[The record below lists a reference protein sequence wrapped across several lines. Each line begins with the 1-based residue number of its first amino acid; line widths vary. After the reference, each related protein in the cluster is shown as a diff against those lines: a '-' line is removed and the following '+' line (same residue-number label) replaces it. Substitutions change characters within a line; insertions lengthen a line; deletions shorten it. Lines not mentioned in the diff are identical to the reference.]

1 MKLNKG
7 EIKQLIIK
15 FLKEPLIYL
24 IIIIAIFQGII
35 YTNIAEVG
43 TTGDSDGYLHYYDK
57 GSIFKGFV
65 SAKRPPVYSYFIK
78 AIKKIAGEENL
89 ERNVAIAQKILFF
102 ITLILFYYTLKLL
115 IKNKIIIC
123 ALTLIFGI
131 APSVVIWNSFIIT
144 EALTGLE
151 IMFLAFITI
160 KYLKKPSKLLGSLMG
175 LVIITMILTK
185 PAFVYIIPIYI
196 LFVILRWFLNKDER
210 KKLYFAIG
218 SILICCIILIM
229 YCMKIKTD
237 YGVFGITNVTN
248 INTMLTIIY
257 SGAYNEKPDEP
268 VSITIKEATQVQP
281 TEAETYEIFHNNVLS
296 KYSLSE
302 LQEYSKKIIN
312 TKTYREFII
321 NRFVTVGNENIGV
334 TYDNGKNSANGA
346 MYNFESLNGLILP
359 ITFGFVYIILLASI
373 IYLIW
378 YLIKYKKINWI
389 CAFFTSMIFA
399 NIFTLIVGAP
409 FEEQRLFF
417 PSVCLVLLYLGMIV
431 DKMKLKE
438 EILLN
443 EKNVE

>member
-1 MKLNKG
+1 MKLTKG
-7 EIKQLIIK
+7 KIKQLIIK
-15 FLKEPLIYL
+15 FLKEPLVYL
-24 IIIIAIFQGII
+24 IIIIAILQGVI
-35 YTNIAEVG
+35 YNNTAEIG
-43 TTGDSDGYLHYYDK
+43 ITGDTDGYLHYYDS

-65 SAKRPPVYSYFIK
+65 SNKRPPVYPYFIK
-78 AIKKIAGEENL
+78 LIKKIGGEENL
-89 ERNVAIAQKILFF
+89 ERNVVIAQEILFF
-102 ITLILFYYTLKLL
+102 ITLILFYYTLKFL

-123 ALTLIFGI
+123 VLTLIFGI
-131 APSVVIWNSFIIT
+131 APSIVIWNTFIIT
-144 EALTGLE
+144 ESLTGLE
-151 IMFLAFITI
+151 MMFLAFITI
-160 KYLKKPSKLLGSLMG
+160 KYLKKPSKLLGSLIG
-175 LVIITMILTK
+175 FVIITMILTK
-185 PAFVYIIPIYI
+185 PAFIYIIPIYL
-196 LFVILRWFLNKDER
+196 LFVVLRWFLNKDER
-210 KKLYFAIG
+210 KKLYFAMG
-218 SILICCIILIM
+218 SIIICCIILLM
-229 YCMKIKTD
+229 YCMKIKAD
-237 YGVFGITNVTN
+237 YGTFGLTSVSN

-268 VSITIKEATQVQP
+268 VSLSIKEITQSQP
-281 TEAETYEIFHNNVLS
+281 TEAESYKIYDSIGS
-296 KYSLSE
+296 KYSVSE
-302 LQEYSKKIIN
+302 LKDYSKKIIN

-321 NRFVTVGNENIGV
+321 NRFISMGNENIGV
-334 TYDNGKNSANGA
+334 TYDKGNNSNEGS

-359 ITFGFVYIILLASI
+359 ITFGIVYVILLASI

-431 DKMKLKE
+431 DKIKLKK

>member
-1 MKLNKG
+1 MKLTKG
-7 EIKQLIIK
+7 KIKQLIIK
-15 FLKEPLIYL
+15 FLKEPLVYL
-24 IIIIAIFQGII
+24 IIIIAILQGVI
-35 YTNIAEVG
+35 YNNTAEIG
-43 TTGDSDGYLHYYDK
+43 ITGDTDGYLHYYDS

-65 SAKRPPVYSYFIK
+65 SNKRPPVYPYFIK
-78 AIKKIAGEENL
+78 LIKKIGGEENL
-89 ERNVAIAQKILFF
+89 ERNVVIAQEILFF
-102 ITLILFYYTLKLL
+102 ITLILFYYTLKFL

-123 ALTLIFGI
+123 VLTLIFGI
-131 APSVVIWNSFIIT
+131 APSIVIWNTFIIT
-144 EALTGLE
+144 ESLTGLE
-151 IMFLAFITI
+151 MMFLAFITI

-185 PAFVYIIPIYI
+185 PAFIYIIPIYL
-196 LFVILRWFLNKDER
+196 LFVVLRWFLNKDER
-210 KKLYFAIG
+210 KKLYFAMG
-218 SILICCIILIM
+218 SIIICCIILLM
-229 YCMKIKTD
+229 YCMKIKAD
-237 YGVFGITNVTN
+237 YGTFGLTSVSN

-268 VSITIKEATQVQP
+268 VSLSIKEITQSQP
-281 TEAETYEIFHNNVLS
+281 TEAESYKIYDSIGS
-296 KYSLSE
+296 KYSVSE
-302 LQEYSKKIIN
+302 LKDYSKKIIN

-321 NRFVTVGNENIGV
+321 NRFISMGNENIGA
-334 TYDNGKNSANGA
+334 TYDKGNNSNEGS

-359 ITFGFVYIILLASI
+359 ITFGLVYVILLASI

-431 DKMKLKE
+431 DKIKLKK

>member
-89 ERNVAIAQKILFF
+89 ERNIAIAQKILFF

-175 LVIITMILTK
+175 FVIITMILTK

-210 KKLYFAIG
+210 KKLYFAMG
-218 SILICCIILIM
+218 SIIICCIILLM
-229 YCMKIKTD
+229 YCMKIKAD
-237 YGVFGITNVTN
+237 YGTFGLTSVSN

-268 VSITIKEATQVQP
+268 VSLSIKEITQSQP
-281 TEAETYEIFHNNVLS
+281 TEAESYKIYDSIGS
-296 KYSLSE
+296 KYSVSE
-302 LQEYSKKIIN
+302 LKDYSKKIIN

-321 NRFVTVGNENIGV
+321 NRFISMGNENIGV
-334 TYDNGKNSANGA
+334 TYDKGNNSNEGS

-359 ITFGFVYIILLASI
+359 ITFGLVYVILLASI

-431 DKMKLKE
+431 DKIKLKK

>member
-1 MKLNKG
+1 M
-7 EIKQLIIK
+7 
-15 FLKEPLIYL
+15 
-24 IIIIAIFQGII
+24 
-35 YTNIAEVG
+35 
-43 TTGDSDGYLHYYDK
+43 
-57 GSIFKGFV
+57 
-65 SAKRPPVYSYFIK
+65 
-78 AIKKIAGEENL
+78 
-89 ERNVAIAQKILFF
+89 
-102 ITLILFYYTLKLL
+102 FYYTLKLL

-296 KYSLSE
+296 VRLLS
-302 LQEYSKKIIN
+302 
-312 TKTYREFII
+312 
-321 NRFVTVGNENIGV
+321 
-334 TYDNGKNSANGA
+334 
-346 MYNFESLNGLILP
+346 
-359 ITFGFVYIILLASI
+359 
-373 IYLIW
+373 
-378 YLIKYKKINWI
+378 
-389 CAFFTSMIFA
+389 
-399 NIFTLIVGAP
+399 
-409 FEEQRLFF
+409 
-417 PSVCLVLLYLGMIV
+417 
-431 DKMKLKE
+431 
-438 EILLN
+438 
-443 EKNVE
+443 

>member
-1 MKLNKG
+1 MKLTKG
-7 EIKQLIIK
+7 KIKQLIIK
-15 FLKEPLIYL
+15 FLKEPLVYL
-24 IIIIAIFQGII
+24 IIIIAILQGVI
-35 YTNIAEVG
+35 YNNTAEIG
-43 TTGDSDGYLHYYDK
+43 ITGDTDGYLHYYDS

-65 SAKRPPVYSYFIK
+65 SNKRPPVYPYFIK
-78 AIKKIAGEENL
+78 LIKKIGGEENL
-89 ERNVAIAQKILFF
+89 ERNVVIAQEILFF
-102 ITLILFYYTLKLL
+102 ITLILFYYTLKFL

-151 IMFLAFITI
+151 IMFLVFITI

-175 LVIITMILTK
+175 FVIITMILTK

-281 TEAETYEIFHNNVLS
+281 TEAETYKIYDSIGS
-296 KYSLSE
+296 KYSVSE
-302 LQEYSKKIIN
+302 LKDYSKKIIN

-321 NRFVTVGNENIGV
+321 NRFISMGNENIGV
-334 TYDNGKNSANGA
+334 TYDKGNNSNEGS

-359 ITFGFVYIILLASI
+359 ITFGLVYVILLASI

-431 DKMKLKE
+431 DKIKLKK